1 MSEVRALTTDPAG
14 SDDETAEASAA
25 LRPQSVLL
33 VYFGDFVADEGVL
46 VASSS
51 VVDLLDRVGVGE
63 AAARATLSRMTRRG
77 LLRRELR
84 GRRAYFGLTEHGLR
98 TVVGGRTRVRDD
110 GVATTSRWDG
120 AWTVVAFSMPETWQR
135 ERHDL
140 RARLG
145 WAGFGMVQAGLWV
158 VPRRVDVTAVV
169 DGLGLDDH
177 LRVFEGT
184 PAGPTDAGRLVAEAY
199 DLDALAGRYT
209 GFLAR
214 WADDAPDHDGPDPLV
229 RLVILGTD
237 WLQVVRDDPRL
248 PLDFLPDGWP
258 AVAAETLY
266 RSLLDRLAGP
276 ALDRFRLET
285 DVIPDPLRG

>member
-1 MSEVRALTTDPAG
+1 VSEGRADDAG
-14 SDDETAEASAA
+14 AP
-25 LRPQSVLL
+25 RPQSVLL

-77 LLRRELR
+77 LLRREVR

-110 GVATTSRWDG
+110 GVAATSRWDG

-158 VPRRVDVTAVV
+158 APRRVDVPAVV

-177 LRVFEGT
+177 LRVFEGA

-199 DLDALAGRYT
+199 DLGALARRYT
-209 GFLAR
+209 GFLER
-214 WADDAPDHDGPDPLV
+214 WSDGDSTDGEQADGDRAASGPDPLA
-229 RLVILGTD
+229 RLVVLGTD

-248 PLDFLPDGWP
+248 PLDFLPEGWP
-258 AVAAETLY
+258 AVSAETLY
-266 RSLLDRLAGP
+266 RSLLGRLAP
-276 ALDRFRLET
+276 AALEQFRRET
-285 DVIPDPLRG
+285 DVIPDPVRA